1 MVRDTNY
8 IGATA
13 MHAAVVTSFTE
24 PPHYRPFDDPVA
36 RGEHEEIVRVLAAG
50 LHPRVRSQANG
61 SHYTSTGELPL
72 IPGIDGVGRTAGGEL
87 VYFVLTDTMWGSMAE
102 QTVIGRR
109 RSVRLAP
116 EADVATIAAAMN
128 PAMSSWVALRRR
140 ISFSPGQSVLIL
152 GATGNAGQ
160 MAVQVAKHL
169 GASRVI
175 AVGRDADRLALL
187 AELGADETIS
197 LLGED
202 DAVDHDLGRAA
213 ASVDLVIDYTWGAPT
228 ERALPAILTR
238 RDDDAQPLTW
248 LQIGAIAGPSI
259 ELRSAWLR
267 AARVDIVGSGQG
279 SVPTSAIVAELPA
292 LAAEITAGTFA
303 VSPVSTP
310 LSRVQ
315 AAWSAPTVPGERIV
329 ITPN

>member
-1 MVRDTNY
+1 
-8 IGATA
+8 

-24 PPHYRPFDDPVA
+24 APHYQPFDDPVA
-36 RGEHEEIVRVLAAG
+36 HGEHDEVVQVLAAG
-50 LHPRVRSQANG
+50 LHPRVRSGASG
-61 SHYTSTGELPL
+61 SHYTSTGALPL
-72 IPGIDGVGRTAGGEL
+72 IPGIDGVGQAAGGEL
-87 VYFVLTDTMWGSMAE
+87 VYFVLPDTCWGSMAQ
-102 QTVIGRR
+102 QTVIDRR
-109 RSVRLAP
+109 RCVTLP
-116 EADVATIAAAMN
+116 PDVDVAMIAAGMN

-140 ISFSPGQSVLIL
+140 INFSPGHSVLIL

-160 MAVQVAKHL
+160 LAVQVAKHL

-175 AVGRDADRLALL
+175 AVGRDAGRLALL
-187 AELGADETIS
+187 GELGADETIS
-197 LLGED
+197 LLGDD

-213 ASVDLVIDYTWGAPT
+213 AAVDLVIDYTWGAPT
-228 ERALPAILTR
+228 QRALPAIVGR

-259 ELRSAWLR
+259 ELHSAWLR
-267 AARVDIVGSGQG
+267 TARVDILGSGQG

-303 VSPVSTP
+303 VSPVPTP
-310 LSRVQ
+310 LSRIQ
-315 AAWSAPTVPGERIV
+315 AAWSAPAVAGQRVV